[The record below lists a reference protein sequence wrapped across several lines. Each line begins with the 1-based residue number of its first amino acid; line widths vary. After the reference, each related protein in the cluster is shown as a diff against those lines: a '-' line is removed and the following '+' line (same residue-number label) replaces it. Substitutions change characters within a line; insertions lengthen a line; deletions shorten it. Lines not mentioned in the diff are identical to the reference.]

1 MNESQQLDRMRME
14 LRRGILVIAVLSSLK
29 KEQYGYS
36 LRKELNQANIDVEEG
51 TLYPL
56 ITRLEGYGLLSSEW
70 RVTDAR
76 KKKFYKIS
84 PKGEKLLVELSDE
97 WHKLT
102 GAVGD
107 ILSKNATPTNE
118 E

>member
-14 LRRGILVIAVLSSLK
+14 LRRGILVLAVLASLE

-36 LRKELNQANIDVEEG
+36 LRKELNQSNIDVEEG

-76 KKKFYKIS
+76 KKKFYKTS
-84 PKGEKLLVELSDE
+84 PNGKKLLKELTKE

-102 GAVGD
+102 ESVND
-107 ILSKNATPTNE
+107 IMEKSDP
-118 E
+118 